1 MFLRKRNSFLSVFL
15 FFYIS
20 SFAQNPIVSDFIIKD
35 TDTFF
40 VANLSEVEVL
50 AFKNREERNRYAL
63 LKRRVFKVYPFA
75 LIAKDKLNEIKA
87 GLDSIP
93 KRRQKKRYTK
103 AVAKFVKEE
112 YADQLKKLSMSD
124 GKVLVKLIYRETNI
138 STYDIVK
145 EHRGVFNA
153 IFWQTMAKIWD
164 NNLKTT
170 YDPLNIREDMLIEHI
185 ILQAKIEGRF

>member
-93 KRRQKKRYTK
+93 KRRKKKKYTK

-112 YADQLKKLSMSD
+112 YADKLKKLSMSD

-145 EHRGVFNA
+145 EYRGVFNA

-170 YDPLNIREDMLIEHI
+170 YDPVNIREDMLIEHI